1 MQFIP
6 NGPDIPNELLH
17 AHEEGRVLFFCGAGI
32 SYPADLPGFRE
43 LVTRMSKY
51 AGEPLDKSEQE
62 MVTQGGL
69 DRAIG
74 HFEKRI
80 QGGRAAV
87 RRGLP
92 SCLTADLSKPRA
104 LTTHLALLTLG
115 KDKKDNLKLVTTNF
129 DTLFEKAGKSPI
141 TIHQAPPSR
150 SRWNGVVHLHGRMP
164 DSASEEDLDQLILSD
179 GDFGQAYL
187 TEGWAARFVAG
198 LFRDYTLCFVGYSI
212 DDPVLRYMTAAH
224 ALDGSRKIFA
234 FASYKRDELD
244 ITKQKWQDKHVI
256 PIMYDDVNY
265 HRKLHQTLHVWASI
279 YRDGVRGK
287 ERVVARYAY
296 KQPNQSSSQNDF
308 VSRMLW
314 ALADPSGLPAKCF
327 AQFNPTPSLDWL
339 DVFTSKFFGHND
351 LAFFGVQP
359 QGKINESLSFSLLQH
374 PASYM
379 SAPAMS
385 VVTNGL
391 SGDWD
396 EVMPPLAYWLTRHLG
411 NPKLL
416 LWVVSNGGQ
425 LHRRWRR
432 LVENALS
439 RFDSMMCDGQFI
451 EIDEVKDQS
460 QYAIPDPMMRT
471 LWRLLLLGR
480 IKCSDGDG
488 NIFQW
493 MSRLGREPL
502 NLMLRLELRELLA
515 PKIALK
521 KPYYLSSNK
530 TNQEQVNVRT
540 QVDWELVLA
549 TDDVRYAI
557 PHDVNNQQ
565 WKTALPYLLNDLQQL
580 LHDALELQRELNDAC
595 EHQDFSYLALP
606 SVALYDSHSGHYD
619 WLVLVE
625 LVREALLMVLK
636 SDRVQAINIVQS
648 WFSLPYPLFKR
659 LALFAASQDDCIS
672 SELWSEWL
680 RSDNGRWLW
689 ARDTEPE
696 LFNLFETQGLL
707 LTENA
712 QAQLEAAILAGPPSE
727 LESTRIYIEHSIW
740 QLLAKLNDS
749 GLVLGKEAAKHF
761 AILSNIH
768 PEWGAEES
776 NGFASDRGD
785 DDIVPRKRKLLVDR
799 MKQQSSGR
807 MDSYRDGWR
816 DVCRTRFF
824 HTLLALYDLSQEGV
838 WPVDRWR
845 VALQCWSDEKMLLRS
860 WRFVAPLVL
869 TMPEPVLLQIIH
881 AVTWWIERAS
891 TQEHND
897 KSIIAICRRILV
909 LPMEVD
915 AGSRTIRNGI
925 EVDDPLGSAINHPVG
940 HITQALLNQWFKQQ
954 LNDNDGLPA
963 DLAPIFTELCDTT
976 VAVFRHGRIVLCSR
990 LITFFR
996 VDQEWTTQILLP
1008 LLDWENQA
1016 DANAYWQGFLW
1027 SPRLYLP
1034 LLMAFKPHLLACAGH
1049 YNQLGEHSQQFA
1061 TFMTYVALAQA
1072 DGYKPEE
1079 FRAAIEVMPP
1089 EGFQSVLHALVQAL
1103 DGAGEQREEYWINR
1117 AKPFWQNIWPKSNAF
1132 FTSKIAETLAR
1143 LVIAARG
1150 EFPDALAT
1158 VHAGLQPIQNT
1169 HYVIHL
1175 LHQSGLCKQFP
1186 THALSLLN
1194 AIIAEQQWVSDEL
1207 GLCLTTIVQSDP
1219 LLEENRDY
1227 QRLLDV
1233 VRIKTS

>member
-32 SYPADLPGFRE
+32 SYPAGLPGFGE
-43 LVTRMSKY
+43 LVIRMSKH
-51 AGEPLDKSEQE
+51 AGEPLDRSEQD

-74 HFEKRI
+74 HYEKRI

-265 HRKLHQTLHVWASI
+265 HRMLHQTLHVWASI

-287 ERVVARYAY
+287 ERLVARYAY

-308 VSRMLW
+308 VSRMRW

-327 AQFNPTPSLDWL
+327 AQLNPTPSLDWL
-339 DVFTSKFFGHND
+339 DVFTSKCFGHND
-351 LAFFGVQP
+351 LTCFGVQP

-379 SAPAMS
+379 SAPAMG

-396 EVMPPLAYWLTRHLG
+396 EVMPPLAYWLTRHFG

-480 IKCSDGDG
+480 IKCSDCDR

-493 MSRLGREPL
+493 MSRLGREPS
-502 NLMLRLELRELLA
+502 NVMLRLELRELLA
-515 PKIALK
+515 PKIALR
-521 KPYYLSSNK
+521 KPYNLSSNK
-530 TNQEQVNVRT
+530 TDQEPINVRDR
-540 QVDWELVLA
+540 VDWELVLA
-549 TDDVRYAI
+549 ADNVRYVI
-557 PHDVNNQQ
+557 SHDVNNQQ
-565 WKTALPYLLNDLQQL
+565 WKTALPYFLDELQQL
-580 LHDALELQRELNDAC
+580 LRDTLDLQRELNDAS
-595 EHQDFSYLALP
+595 EYRDFSYLALP
-606 SVALYDSHSGHYD
+606 SIALYDSHSGHYD

-625 LVREALLMVLK
+625 LLREAWLIVLK
-636 SDRVQAINIVQS
+636 CDRVQAINIAQS

-689 ARDTEPE
+689 ASDTESE
-696 LFNLFETQGLL
+696 MLNLFEAQGKL
-707 LTENA
+707 LTGNA

-727 LESTRIYIEHSIW
+727 LESTRKYIEHSIW

-749 GLVLGKEAAKHF
+749 GLVLGKEAAEHF
-761 AILSNIH
+761 AILSNLH

-785 DDIVPRKRKLLVDR
+785 DDIVPRKRKLLVDW

-824 HTLLALYDLSQEGV
+824 HTLLALYDLSQEGE

-1072 DGYKPEE
+1072 DGYKPEK

-1194 AIIAEQQWVSDEL
+1194 AIIAEPQWVSDEL
-1207 GLCLTTIVQSDP
+1207 GLCLTAIVQSDP

-1227 QRLLDV
+1227 QRLLGV
-1233 VRIKTS
+1233 VRIKTL

>member
-32 SYPADLPGFRE
+32 SYPAGLPGFSE
-43 LVTRMSKY
+43 LVIRMSKH
-51 AGEPLDKSEQE
+51 AGEPLDRSEQD

-74 HFEKRI
+74 HYEKRI

-224 ALDGSRKIFA
+224 SLDGSRKIFA
-234 FASYKRDELD
+234 FASYKRDELN

-256 PIMYDDVNY
+256 PIMYDDANY

-287 ERVVARYAY
+287 ERLVARYAY

-327 AQFNPTPSLDWL
+327 AQLNPTPSLDWL
-339 DVFTSKFFGHND
+339 DVFTSKCFGHND
-351 LAFFGVQP
+351 LTCFGVQP
-359 QGKINESLSFSLLQH
+359 QGKINESLSFSLLQR

-379 SAPAMS
+379 SVPAMS

-391 SGDWD
+391 SGYWD

-432 LVENALS
+432 LVENVLS

-451 EIDEVKDQS
+451 EIDEVKAQS

-480 IKCSDGDG
+480 IKCSDCDG

-502 NLMLRLELRELLA
+502 NVMLRLELRELLT
-515 PKIALK
+515 PKIALR
-521 KPYYLSSNK
+521 KPYNLSSNK
-530 TNQEQVNVRT
+530 TNQEPIKVRER
-540 QVDWELVLA
+540 VDWEIVLA
-549 TDDVRYAI
+549 ADNVRYAI
-557 PHDVNNQQ
+557 SHDVNNQQ
-565 WKTALPYLLNDLQQL
+565 WKTALPYLLDDLQQL
-580 LHDALELQRELNDAC
+580 LRDALDLQRELNDASG
-595 EHQDFSYLALP
+595 HRDFSYLALP

-625 LVREALLMVLK
+625 LLREAWLMVLI
-636 SDRVQAINIVQS
+636 SDRVQAINIAQS

-659 LALFAASQDDCIS
+659 LALFAASQGDCIS

-696 LFNLFETQGLL
+696 IFSLFEAQGKLL
-707 LTENA
+707 AGNA

-727 LESTRIYIEHSIW
+727 LDSKQSYIDHSIW
-740 QLLAKLNDS
+740 MLLAKLNDS
-749 GLVLGKEAAKHF
+749 GLLLGKDATGHF
-761 AILSNIH
+761 ATLSNMY

-776 NGFASDRGD
+776 DGFASDYRD
-785 DDIVPRKRKLLVDR
+785 DDIVPRKRKLMVDWL
-799 MKQQSSGR
+799 KQQSSGR
-807 MDSYRDGWR
+807 IDSYRDGWR

-824 HTLLALYDLSQEGV
+824 HSLLALHDLAQEGE

-845 VALQCWSDEKMLLRS
+845 VALQSWSDENMELSS
-860 WRFVAPLVL
+860 WRFVAPLVVI
-869 TMPEPVLLQIIH
+869 MPEHVLLQIIH

-915 AGSRTIRNGI
+915 AGNRTFRNGA

-940 HITQALLNQWFKQQ
+940 HITQALLNQWLKQQ
-954 LNDNDGLPA
+954 PNDNDKLPA

-976 VAVFRHGRIVLCSR
+976 VAAFRHGRIVLCAR

-996 VDQEWTTQILLP
+996 VDQDWSTQFLLP
-1008 LLDWENQA
+1008 LLDWDNQV

-1034 LLMAFKPHLLACAGH
+1034 LLMAFKPHFLTSASH
-1049 YNQLGEHSQQFA
+1049 YNQLGEYSQQFA
-1061 TFMTYVALAQA
+1061 TFITYVALAQA
-1072 DGYKPEE
+1072 DGYEPEE

-1103 DGAGEQREEYWINR
+1103 DDAGELREEYWLNR
-1117 AKPFWQNIWPKSNAF
+1117 AKPFWQNIWPKSSAF
-1132 FTSKIAETLAR
+1132 FTSKVAETLAR

-1150 EFPDALAT
+1150 EFPDAFGT
-1158 VHAGLQPIQNT
+1158 VKVGLQPIEDT
-1169 HYVIHL
+1169 YYVIHL

-1194 AIIAEQQWVSDEL
+1194 AVIAEPQWVSDEL
-1207 GLCLTTIVQSDP
+1207 GLCLAAIVQSDP

-1227 QRLLDV
+1227 QRLLGII
-1233 VRIKTS
+1233 RIKAF

>member
-32 SYPADLPGFRE
+32 SYPAGLPGFSE
-43 LVTRMSKY
+43 LVIRMSKH
-51 AGEPLDKSEQE
+51 AGEPLDRSEQD

-74 HFEKRI
+74 HYEKRI

-224 ALDGSRKIFA
+224 SLDGSRKIFA
-234 FASYKRDELD
+234 FASYKRDELN

-256 PIMYDDVNY
+256 PIMYDDANY

-287 ERVVARYAY
+287 ERLVARYAY

-327 AQFNPTPSLDWL
+327 AQLNPTPSLDWL
-339 DVFTSKFFGHND
+339 DVFTSKCFGHND
-351 LAFFGVQP
+351 LTCFGVQP
-359 QGKINESLSFSLLQH
+359 QGKINESLSFSLLQR

-379 SAPAMS
+379 SVPAMS

-391 SGDWD
+391 SGYWD

-451 EIDEVKDQS
+451 EIDEVKAQS

-480 IKCSDGDG
+480 IKCSDCDG

-502 NLMLRLELRELLA
+502 NVMLRLELRELLT
-515 PKIALK
+515 PKIALR
-521 KPYYLSSNK
+521 KPYNLSSNK
-530 TNQEQVNVRT
+530 TNQEPIKVRER
-540 QVDWELVLA
+540 VDWEIVLA
-549 TDDVRYAI
+549 ADNVRYAI
-557 PHDVNNQQ
+557 SHDVNNQQ
-565 WKTALPYLLNDLQQL
+565 WKTALPYLLDDLQQL
-580 LHDALELQRELNDAC
+580 LRDALDLQRELNDASG
-595 EHQDFSYLALP
+595 HRDFSYLALP

-625 LVREALLMVLK
+625 LLREAWLMVLI
-636 SDRVQAINIVQS
+636 SDRVQAINIAQS

-659 LALFAASQDDCIS
+659 LALFAASQGDCIS

-696 LFNLFETQGLL
+696 IFSLFEAQGKLL
-707 LTENA
+707 AGNA

-727 LESTRIYIEHSIW
+727 LDSKQSYIDHSIW
-740 QLLAKLNDS
+740 MLLAKLNDS
-749 GLVLGKEAAKHF
+749 GLLLGKDATGHF
-761 AILSNIH
+761 ATLSNMY

-776 NGFASDRGD
+776 DGFASDYRD
-785 DDIVPRKRKLLVDR
+785 DDIVPRKRKLMVDWL
-799 MKQQSSGR
+799 KQQSSGR
-807 MDSYRDGWR
+807 IDSYRDGWR

-824 HTLLALYDLSQEGV
+824 HSLLALHDLAQEGE

-845 VALQCWSDEKMLLRS
+845 VALQSWSDENMELSS
-860 WRFVAPLVL
+860 WRFVAPLVVI
-869 TMPEPVLLQIIH
+869 MPEHVLLQIIH

-915 AGSRTIRNGI
+915 AGNRTFRNGA

-940 HITQALLNQWFKQQ
+940 HITQALLNQWLKQQ
-954 LNDNDGLPA
+954 PNDNDKLPA

-976 VAVFRHGRIVLCSR
+976 VAAFRHGRIVLCAR

-996 VDQEWTTQILLP
+996 VDQDWSTQFLLP
-1008 LLDWENQA
+1008 LLDWDNQV

-1034 LLMAFKPHLLACAGH
+1034 LLMAFKPHFLTSASH
-1049 YNQLGEHSQQFA
+1049 YNQLGEYSQQFA
-1061 TFMTYVALAQA
+1061 TFITYVALAQA
-1072 DGYKPEE
+1072 DGYEPEE

-1103 DGAGEQREEYWINR
+1103 DDAGELREEYWLNR
-1117 AKPFWQNIWPKSNAF
+1117 AKPF
-1132 FTSKIAETLAR
+1132 LAKY
-1143 LVIAARG
+1143 
-1150 EFPDALAT
+1150 LA
-1158 VHAGLQPIQNT
+1158 
-1169 HYVIHL
+1169 
-1175 LHQSGLCKQFP
+1175 
-1186 THALSLLN
+1186 
-1194 AIIAEQQWVSDEL
+1194 
-1207 GLCLTTIVQSDP
+1207 
-1219 LLEENRDY
+1219 
-1227 QRLLDV
+1227 
-1233 VRIKTS
+1233 

>member
-6 NGPDIPNELLH
+6 YGPDIPNELLH

-32 SYPADLPGFRE
+32 SYPAGLPGFGE
-43 LVTRMSKY
+43 LVIRMSKH
-51 AGEPLDKSEQE
+51 AGEPLDRSEQD

-74 HFEKRI
+74 HYEKRI

-244 ITKQKWQDKHVI
+244 IMKQKWQDKHVI

-265 HRKLHQTLHVWASI
+265 HRMLHQTLHVWASI

-287 ERVVARYAY
+287 ERLVARYAY

-308 VSRMLW
+308 VSRMRW

-327 AQFNPTPSLDWL
+327 AQLNPTPSLDWL
-339 DVFTSKFFGHND
+339 DVFTSKCFGHND
-351 LAFFGVQP
+351 LTCFGVQP
-359 QGKINESLSFSLLQH
+359 QGKINESLRFSLLQH

-480 IKCSDGDG
+480 IKCSDCDR

-493 MSRLGREPL
+493 MSRLGREPS
-502 NLMLRLELRELLA
+502 NVMLRLELRELLA
-515 PKIALK
+515 PKIALR
-521 KPYYLSSNK
+521 KPYNLSSNK
-530 TNQEQVNVRT
+530 TDQEPINIRERI
-540 QVDWELVLA
+540 DWELVLA
-549 TDDVRYAI
+549 ANNVRYAI
-557 PHDVNNQQ
+557 SHDVNNQQ
-565 WKTALPYLLNDLQQL
+565 WKTALPYFLDELQQL
-580 LHDALELQRELNDAC
+580 LRDALDLQRELNDAS
-595 EHQDFSYLALP
+595 EYRDFSYLALP
-606 SVALYDSHSGHYD
+606 SIALYDSHSGHYD

-625 LVREALLMVLK
+625 LLREAWLMVLK
-636 SDRVQAINIVQS
+636 SDRVQAINIAQS

-707 LTENA
+707 LTGNA
-712 QAQLEAAILAGPPSE
+712 QAQLETAILAGPPSE

-749 GLVLGKEAAKHF
+749 GLVLGKEAAEHF
-761 AILSNIH
+761 AILSNLH

-785 DDIVPRKRKLLVDR
+785 DDIVPRKRKLLVDW

-824 HTLLALYDLSQEGV
+824 HTLLALYDLSQEGK

-881 AVTWWIERAS
+881 AVTWWIERTS

-1194 AIIAEQQWVSDEL
+1194 AIIAEPQWVSDEL
-1207 GLCLTTIVQSDP
+1207 GLCLTAIVQSDP

-1227 QRLLDV
+1227 QRLLGV
-1233 VRIKTS
+1233 VRIKTL

>member
-32 SYPADLPGFRE
+32 SYPAGLPGFGE
-43 LVTRMSKY
+43 LVIRMSKH
-51 AGEPLDKSEQE
+51 AGEPLDRSEQD

-74 HFEKRI
+74 HYEKRI

-265 HRKLHQTLHVWASI
+265 HRMLHQTLHVWASI

-287 ERVVARYAY
+287 ERLVARYAY

-308 VSRMLW
+308 VSRMRW

-327 AQFNPTPSLDWL
+327 AQLNPTPSLDWL
-339 DVFTSKFFGHND
+339 DVFTSKCFGHND
-351 LAFFGVQP
+351 LTCFGVQP

-480 IKCSDGDG
+480 IKCSDCDG

-515 PKIALK
+515 PKIGLK
-521 KPYYLSSNK
+521 KTYYLSGDK
-530 TNQEQVNVRT
+530 TNQEPINVRA
-540 QVDWELVLA
+540 QVDWALVLA

-565 WKTALPYLLNDLQQL
+565 WKTALPYFLDEFQQL
-580 LHDALELQRELNDAC
+580 LRDALDLQRELNDAS
-595 EHQDFSYLALP
+595 EYQDFSYFVLP

-625 LVREALLMVLK
+625 LLREAWLMVLK
-636 SDRVQAINIVQS
+636 SDRVQAINIAQS

-659 LALFAASQDDCIS
+659 LALFAASQDNCIS

-689 ARDTEPE
+689 ARDTESE

-707 LTENA
+707 LTGNA
-712 QAQLEAAILAGPPSE
+712 QIQLEAAILAGPPSE
-727 LESTRIYIEHSIW
+727 LESTRIYIEYAIW

-749 GLVLGKEAAKHF
+749 GLVLGKEAAEHF
-761 AILSNIH
+761 AMLSDIH
-768 PEWGAEES
+768 PEWGAEECNS
-776 NGFASDRGD
+776 FTGDSRD
-785 DDIVPRKRKLLVDR
+785 DDIVPRKRKLLVDWL
-799 MKQQSSGR
+799 KQQSSGR
-807 MDSYRDGWR
+807 TDSYRDGWY

-824 HTLLALYDLSQEGV
+824 HSLLALYDLSQEGE

-1132 FTSKIAETLAR
+1132 FTSTIAETLAR

-1150 EFPDALAT
+1150 EFPDTLTT

-1194 AIIAEQQWVSDEL
+1194 AIIAEPQWVSDEL
-1207 GLCLTTIVQSDP
+1207 GLCLTAIVQSDP

-1227 QRLLDV
+1227 QRLLGV
-1233 VRIKTS
+1233 VRIKTL

>member
-1 MQFIP
+1 M
-6 NGPDIPNELLH
+6 
-17 AHEEGRVLFFCGAGI
+17 R
-32 SYPADLPGFRE
+32 
-43 LVTRMSKY
+43 
-51 AGEPLDKSEQE
+51 
-62 MVTQGGL
+62 
-69 DRAIG
+69 
-74 HFEKRI
+74 
-80 QGGRAAV
+80 
-87 RRGLP
+87 
-92 SCLTADLSKPRA
+92 
-104 LTTHLALLTLG
+104 
-115 KDKKDNLKLVTTNF
+115 
-129 DTLFEKAGKSPI
+129 
-141 TIHQAPPSR
+141 
-150 SRWNGVVHLHGRMP
+150 
-164 DSASEEDLDQLILSD
+164 
-179 GDFGQAYL
+179 
-187 TEGWAARFVAG
+187 
-198 LFRDYTLCFVGYSI
+198 
-212 DDPVLRYMTAAH
+212 
-224 ALDGSRKIFA
+224 
-234 FASYKRDELD
+234 
-244 ITKQKWQDKHVI
+244 
-256 PIMYDDVNY
+256 
-265 HRKLHQTLHVWASI
+265 
-279 YRDGVRGK
+279 
-287 ERVVARYAY
+287 
-296 KQPNQSSSQNDF
+296 
-308 VSRMLW
+308 W

-327 AQFNPTPSLDWL
+327 AQLNPTPSLDWL
-339 DVFTSKFFGHND
+339 DVFTSKCFGHND
-351 LAFFGVQP
+351 LTCFGVQP

-374 PASYM
+374 PASYI

-480 IKCSDGDG
+480 IKCSDCDR

-493 MSRLGREPL
+493 MSRLGREPS
-502 NLMLRLELRELLA
+502 NVMLRLELRELLA
-515 PKIALK
+515 PKIALR
-521 KPYYLSSNK
+521 KPYNLSSNK
-530 TNQEQVNVRT
+530 TDQEPINVRER
-540 QVDWELVLA
+540 VDWELVLA
-549 TDDVRYAI
+549 ADNVRYAI
-557 PHDVNNQQ
+557 SHDVNNQQ
-565 WKTALPYLLNDLQQL
+565 WKTALPYFLDELQQL
-580 LHDALELQRELNDAC
+580 LRDALDLQRELNDAS
-595 EHQDFSYLALP
+595 EYRDFSYLALP
-606 SVALYDSHSGHYD
+606 SIALYDSHSGHYD

-625 LVREALLMVLK
+625 LLREAWLMVLK
-636 SDRVQAINIVQS
+636 SDRVQAINIAQS

-707 LTENA
+707 LTGNA

-749 GLVLGKEAAKHF
+749 GLVLGKEAAEHF
-761 AILSNIH
+761 AILSNLH

-785 DDIVPRKRKLLVDR
+785 DDIVPRKRKLLVDW

-824 HTLLALYDLSQEGV
+824 HTLLALYDLSQEGE

-1132 FTSKIAETLAR
+1132 FTSTIAETLAR

-1158 VHAGLQPIQNT
+1158 VHAGVQPIQNT

-1194 AIIAEQQWVSDEL
+1194 AIIAEPQWVSDEL
-1207 GLCLTTIVQSDP
+1207 GLCLTAIVQSDP

-1227 QRLLDV
+1227 QRLLGV
-1233 VRIKTS
+1233 VRIKTL

>member
-32 SYPADLPGFRE
+32 SYPADLPGFSE
-43 LVTRMSKY
+43 LVIRMSKH
-51 AGEPLDKSEQE
+51 AGEPLDKSEQD
-62 MVTQGGL
+62 MVKQGGL

-224 ALDGSRKIFA
+224 SLDGSRKIFA
-234 FASYKRDELD
+234 FASYKRDELN

-256 PIMYDDVNY
+256 PIMYDDANY

-287 ERVVARYAY
+287 ERLVARYAY

-327 AQFNPTPSLDWL
+327 AQLNPTPSLDWL
-339 DVFTSKFFGHND
+339 DVFTSKCFGHND
-351 LAFFGVQP
+351 LTCFGVQP
-359 QGKINESLSFSLLQH
+359 QGKINESLSFSLLQR

-379 SAPAMS
+379 SVPAMS

-451 EIDEVKDQS
+451 EIDEVKVQS

-480 IKCSDGDG
+480 IKCSDCDG

-502 NLMLRLELRELLA
+502 NVMLRLELRELLT
-515 PKIALK
+515 PKIALR
-521 KPYYLSSNK
+521 KPYNLSSNK
-530 TNQEQVNVRT
+530 TNQEPIKVRER
-540 QVDWELVLA
+540 VDWEIVLA
-549 TDDVRYAI
+549 ADNVRYAI
-557 PHDVNNQQ
+557 SHDVNNQQ
-565 WKTALPYLLNDLQQL
+565 WKTALPYLLDDLQQL
-580 LHDALELQRELNDAC
+580 LRDALDLQRELNDASG
-595 EHQDFSYLALP
+595 HRDFSYLALP

-625 LVREALLMVLK
+625 LLREAWLMVLI
-636 SDRVQAINIVQS
+636 SDRVQAINIAQS

-659 LALFAASQDDCIS
+659 LALFAASQGDCIS

-696 LFNLFETQGLL
+696 IFSLFEAQGKLL
-707 LTENA
+707 AGNA

-727 LESTRIYIEHSIW
+727 LDSKQSYIDHSIW
-740 QLLAKLNDS
+740 MLLAKLNDS
-749 GLVLGKEAAKHF
+749 GLLLGKDATGHF
-761 AILSNIH
+761 ATLSNMY

-776 NGFASDRGD
+776 DGFASDYRD
-785 DDIVPRKRKLLVDR
+785 DDIVPRKRKLMVDWL
-799 MKQQSSGR
+799 KQQSSGR
-807 MDSYRDGWR
+807 IDSYRDGWR

-824 HTLLALYDLSQEGV
+824 HSLLALHDLAQEGE

-845 VALQCWSDEKMLLRS
+845 VALQSWSDENMELSS
-860 WRFVAPLVL
+860 WRFVAPLVVI
-869 TMPEPVLLQIIH
+869 MPEHVLLQIIH

-915 AGSRTIRNGI
+915 AGNRTFRNGA

-940 HITQALLNQWFKQQ
+940 HITQALLNQWLKQQ
-954 LNDNDGLPA
+954 PNDNDKLPA

-976 VAVFRHGRIVLCSR
+976 VAAFRHGRIVLCAR

-996 VDQEWTTQILLP
+996 VDQDWSTQFLLP
-1008 LLDWENQA
+1008 LLDWDNQV

-1034 LLMAFKPHLLACAGH
+1034 LLMAFKPHFLTSASH
-1049 YNQLGEHSQQFA
+1049 YNQLGEYSQQFA
-1061 TFMTYVALAQA
+1061 TFITYVALAQA
-1072 DGYKPEE
+1072 DGYEPEE

-1103 DGAGEQREEYWINR
+1103 DDAGELREEYWLNR
-1117 AKPFWQNIWPKSNAF
+1117 AKPFWQNIWPKSSAF
-1132 FTSKIAETLAR
+1132 FTSKVAETLAR

-1150 EFPDALAT
+1150 EFPDAFGT
-1158 VHAGLQPIQNT
+1158 VKVGLQPIEDT
-1169 HYVIHL
+1169 YYVIHL

-1194 AIIAEQQWVSDEL
+1194 AVIAEPQWVSDEL
-1207 GLCLTTIVQSDP
+1207 GLCLAAIVQSDP

-1227 QRLLDV
+1227 QRLLGII
-1233 VRIKTS
+1233 RIKAF

>member
-1 MQFIP
+1 M
-6 NGPDIPNELLH
+6 
-17 AHEEGRVLFFCGAGI
+17 
-32 SYPADLPGFRE
+32 
-43 LVTRMSKY
+43 
-51 AGEPLDKSEQE
+51 
-62 MVTQGGL
+62 
-69 DRAIG
+69 
-74 HFEKRI
+74 
-80 QGGRAAV
+80 
-87 RRGLP
+87 
-92 SCLTADLSKPRA
+92 
-104 LTTHLALLTLG
+104 
-115 KDKKDNLKLVTTNF
+115 
-129 DTLFEKAGKSPI
+129 
-141 TIHQAPPSR
+141 
-150 SRWNGVVHLHGRMP
+150 
-164 DSASEEDLDQLILSD
+164 
-179 GDFGQAYL
+179 
-187 TEGWAARFVAG
+187 
-198 LFRDYTLCFVGYSI
+198 
-212 DDPVLRYMTAAH
+212 
-224 ALDGSRKIFA
+224 
-234 FASYKRDELD
+234 
-244 ITKQKWQDKHVI
+244 
-256 PIMYDDVNY
+256 
-265 HRKLHQTLHVWASI
+265 
-279 YRDGVRGK
+279 
-287 ERVVARYAY
+287 
-296 KQPNQSSSQNDF
+296 
-308 VSRMLW
+308 
-314 ALADPSGLPAKCF
+314 
-327 AQFNPTPSLDWL
+327 
-339 DVFTSKFFGHND
+339 
-351 LAFFGVQP
+351 
-359 QGKINESLSFSLLQH
+359 
-374 PASYM
+374 
-379 SAPAMS
+379 
-385 VVTNGL
+385 
-391 SGDWD
+391 
-396 EVMPPLAYWLTRHLG
+396 
-411 NPKLL
+411 
-416 LWVVSNGGQ
+416 
-425 LHRRWRR
+425 
-432 LVENALS
+432 ENALS

-480 IKCSDGDG
+480 IKCSDCDR

-493 MSRLGREPL
+493 MSRLGREPS
-502 NLMLRLELRELLA
+502 NVMLRLELRELLA
-515 PKIALK
+515 PKIALR
-521 KPYYLSSNK
+521 KPYNLSSNK
-530 TNQEQVNVRT
+530 TDQEPINVRER
-540 QVDWELVLA
+540 VDWELVLA
-549 TDDVRYAI
+549 ADNVRYAI
-557 PHDVNNQQ
+557 SHDVNNQQ
-565 WKTALPYLLNDLQQL
+565 WKTALPYFLDELQQL
-580 LHDALELQRELNDAC
+580 LRDALDLQRELNDAS
-595 EHQDFSYLALP
+595 EYRDFSYLALP
-606 SVALYDSHSGHYD
+606 SIALYDSHSGHYD

-625 LVREALLMVLK
+625 LLREAWLMVLK
-636 SDRVQAINIVQS
+636 SDRVQAINIAQS

-707 LTENA
+707 LTGNA

-749 GLVLGKEAAKHF
+749 GLVLGKEAAEHF
-761 AILSNIH
+761 AILSNLH

-785 DDIVPRKRKLLVDR
+785 DDIVPRKRKLLVDW

-824 HTLLALYDLSQEGV
+824 HTLLALYDLSQEGE

-1194 AIIAEQQWVSDEL
+1194 AIIAEPQWVSDEL
-1207 GLCLTTIVQSDP
+1207 GLCLTAIVQSDP

-1227 QRLLDV
+1227 QRLLGV
-1233 VRIKTS
+1233 VRIKTL